1 MSEPEVP
8 VSDDNVP
15 PYSPEVSPTVEGS
28 PTAGDADRWRPT
40 WTTPDVESP
49 QPDPGVNR
57 SSQPP
62 TSPPL
67 PPAAGPAFI
76 EPPKRQS
83 RQGWARPAL
92 VGGLLGALISGGIT
106 GGAVL
111 ATRNDND
118 RSTSVTA
125 IAGAKAASAGANS
138 STNSTAT
145 AAVERDGVVVANN
158 PNSLQAAYQKVRPS
172 VVSINT
178 KGFDT
183 SASNG
188 FSGVEPSSGAGSGLV
203 ISKDGLIL
211 TNNHV
216 IANSTS
222 IKVTFADQ
230 TQKTATLVG
239 TDPDNDVALIKVAG
253 VTNLTAATLGKSS
266 SLAVG
271 DPVVAIGNAL
281 ALKGG
286 PTVTTGIVSA
296 LDRDISDQSSEFR
309 GLIQTDA
316 AINPGNSGGPL
327 VNLDGQVVGMNTAI
341 IQNSNNIGF
350 AIAIDRIQPV
360 LAEIQKGGSK
370 LAASAFMGV
379 STETM
384 TKELQ
389 DQYGLSAA
397 KGVLVVQV
405 QPGSPAENVGLQPG
419 DVITDFDAKPVTSSS
434 GLVAAV
440 RGKKPDDKVAIAWRR
455 GDVAKQGTVQLGA
468 RGVTTG

>member
-1 MSEPEVP
+1 MIEPEVP
-8 VSDDNVP
+8 MSDDNVG
-15 PYSPEVSPTVEGS
+15 PYSPEVSATPDV
-28 PTAGDADRWRPT
+28 TAAVGDADRWRPT
-40 WTTPDVESP
+40 WTSPDIESTVSP
-49 QPDPGVNR
+49 PDPSVNR
-57 SSQPP
+57 GSQPP
-62 TSPPL
+62 PLL
-67 PPAAGPAFI
+67 PPTPGPTYI
-76 EPPKRQS
+76 EPAKPQS
-83 RQGWARPAL
+83 RQGWGRPAL
-92 VGGLLGALISGGIT
+92 MGGLLGALISGGIT

-111 ATRNDND
+111 ATRNGNN
-118 RSTSVTA
+118 RSTSEA
-125 IAGAKAASAGANS
+125 AGAVAKVSSAGG
-138 STNSTAT
+138 TNSTAT
-145 AAVERDGVVVANN
+145 AAVERDGVVVSNTT
-158 PNSLQAAYQKVRPS
+158 NSLQAAYRKVRPS

-188 FSGVEPSSGAGSGLV
+188 FSGVEPSSGAGSGIV

-222 IKVTFADQ
+222 IKVTFSDQ
-230 TQKTATLVG
+230 SQKTATLVG

-253 VTNLTAATLGKSS
+253 VTNLTDAALGKSS
-266 SLAVG
+266 ALAVG

-296 LDRDISDQSSEFR
+296 LDRDISDQSSEYK

-360 LAEIQKGGSK
+360 LAEIEKGGSK

-389 DQYGLSAA
+389 SQYGLSAA
-397 KGVLVVQV
+397 TGVLVVQV

-419 DVITDFDAKPVTSSS
+419 DVITEFDAKPVTSSS
-434 GLVAAV
+434 GLVAQV

-455 GDVAKQGTVQLGA
+455 GDEVKKGMVQLGA

>member
-8 VSDDNVP
+8 VSDDYVP
-15 PYSPEVSPTVEGS
+15 PFSPEVS
-28 PTAGDADRWRPT
+28 TAEVTPEASDAARWRPT
-40 WTTPDVESP
+40 WTAPDIESA
-49 QPDPGVNR
+49 GLTV
-57 SSQPP
+57 SQPP
-62 TSPPL
+62 PSPPL
-67 PPAAGPAFI
+67 PPAAGPAYI
-76 EPPKRQS
+76 EPPQPPS

-111 ATRNDND
+111 ATRNND
-118 RSTSVTA
+118 RSTSSSASV
-125 IAGAKAASAGANS
+125 GAKAASAAVNPA
-138 STNSTAT
+138 TNSTAT
-145 AAVERDGVVVANN
+145 AAVERDGVVYSNN
-158 PNSLQAAYQKVRPS
+158 NTSSLQAAYQKVRLS

-253 VTNLTAATLGKSS
+253 VTNLIAATLGKSS

-296 LDRDISDQSSEFR
+296 LDRDISDQSSEFK

-360 LAEIQKGGSK
+360 LAAIQKGGSK

-419 DVITDFDAKPVTSSS
+419 DVITDFDAKPVTTSS
-434 GLVAAV
+434 GLVTVV
-440 RGKKPDDKVAIAWRR
+440 RGKKPDDKVAITWRR
-455 GDVAKQGTVQLGA
+455 GDVVKQGTVQLGA